1 MKLKPTQII
10 GLVAIVVF
18 GGILVT
24 TLLRP
29 KPDPY
34 SLPNGMPFSSL
45 PSPTA
50 PDFEIPIPDLQ
61 YTIPPAPGGDAR
73 PAVSAPAAPVVIYT
87 AIGSQDARDD
97 LYCDAA
103 LNAEFD
109 KVVRTGHPD
118 ASAALLR
125 EASQLRGAGLAK
137 LKAEGASAGDDW
149 AFFTSAYSD
158 LATAD
163 HAAGRLRIAVAACK
177 ARAAALPADSPPP
190 P

>member
-1 MKLKPTQII
+1 MKLKPTQVI

-45 PSPTA
+45 PSPVA
-50 PDFEIPIPDLQ
+50 PDIEIPIPDLQ
-61 YTIPPAPGGDAR
+61 YTTPPALGSGAL
-73 PAVSAPAAPVVIYT
+73 PALPAPAEPAINYT
-87 AIGSQDARDD
+87 AAGSQDARDD

-109 KVVRTGHPD
+109 KVVQTGHPD

-125 EASQLRGAGLAK
+125 EASQLRGAGLVK
-137 LKAEGASAGDDW
+137 LKAEGASTGDDW

>member
-1 MKLKPTQII
+1 MKLKPTQVI

-18 GGILVT
+18 GGGMIFRLTQPSEREVMERR
-24 TLLRP
+24 LA
-29 KPDPY
+29 
-34 SLPNGMPFSSL
+34 SLPRIEV
-45 PSPTA
+45 
-50 PDFEIPIPDLQ
+50 PDVEIPIPDLQ
-61 YTIPPAPGGDAR
+61 YTIPSTPGSDTLPAL
-73 PAVSAPAAPVVIYT
+73 STPAAPAVNYT
-87 AIGSQDARDD
+87 ATGSQDARDD

-109 KVVRTGHPD
+109 KVVQTGHPD
-118 ASAALLR
+118 ASAALLKESSR
-125 EASQLRGAGLAK
+125 LRGAGLAK
-137 LKAEGASAGDDW
+137 LKAEGASTGDDW

-163 HAAGRLRIAVAACK
+163 HAAGKLRIAVAACK